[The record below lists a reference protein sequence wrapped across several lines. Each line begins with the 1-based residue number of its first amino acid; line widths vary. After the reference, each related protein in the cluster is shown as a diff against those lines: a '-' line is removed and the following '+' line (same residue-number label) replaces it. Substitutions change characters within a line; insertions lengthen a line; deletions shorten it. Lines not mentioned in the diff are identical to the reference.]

1 MYKIIIN
8 PAALKMIENHP
19 IVILATLTASSIGTR
34 WIISAILRAGRE
46 NPSSRRI
53 PRATETTRGQQTLHA
68 LEAMTKK
75 QKQ

>member
-1 MYKIIIN
+1 MYKIMIN
-8 PAALKMIENHP
+8 PTALKMIENHP

-34 WIISAILRAGRE
+34 WIISAILRAGHE
-46 NPSSRRI
+46 NPTPRRT
-53 PRATETTRGQQTLHA
+53 PRATETTHGQQTLHA